1 MLPLCLIAVC
11 LIAEGSPRRCDAE
24 PGSMWTHE
32 RPIRFEDTADL
43 SRSRIYTL
51 AHQACRRIADELLVP
66 ANHRIVSI
74 QVERGRE

>member
-1 MLPLCLIAVC
+1 
-11 LIAEGSPRRCDAE
+11 
-24 PGSMWTHE
+24 MWTHE

-43 SRSRIYTL
+43 ARSRIYTL
-51 AHQACRRIADELLVP
+51 AHQACRRMADELLVP